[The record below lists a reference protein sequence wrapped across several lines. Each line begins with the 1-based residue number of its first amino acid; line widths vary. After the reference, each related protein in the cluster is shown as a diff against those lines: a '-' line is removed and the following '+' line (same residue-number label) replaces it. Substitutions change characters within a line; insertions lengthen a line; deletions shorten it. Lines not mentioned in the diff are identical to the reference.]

1 MKYLLFIFI
10 IFATNIY
17 AQVRETEI
25 KVYVP
30 IRTYHFDRHPSMG
43 YHSTEVGA
51 GNKYIMTRYVTLKT
65 PARWDEYDKYSID
78 ELINLGYDGVV
89 LPDYN
94 RIDYLIFY
102 TESISK

>member
-1 MKYLLFIFI
+1 LGGFWFSDSIN
-10 IFATNIY
+10 A
-17 AQVRETEI
+17 I
-25 KVYVP
+25 KN
-30 IRTYHFDRHPSMG
+30 G
-43 YHSTEVGA
+43 EVGAA

-65 PARWDEYDKYSID
+65 PAGWDEYDKYSID